1 MTDIEVRPEAP
12 GERAAVLDV
21 VRRAFGAEDPAE
33 GDGIAT
39 LVATM
44 GAEAETLGTVSLVA
58 VADGA
63 VVGHVGLTRGWV
75 DAPER
80 LVAVPVLSP
89 LSVLPE
95 RQGRGVG
102 AALLEAAVAYA
113 ERTGAPLVVLEGA
126 PALYARHGYVAADSI
141 GLERPSDRIPRPACQ
156 VRLLTAY
163 DASLTGRIV
172 YPDVFWRFDAVG
184 LRGESLAMVE
194 AALAD
199 REAGAGRDGGTA

>member
-1 MTDIEVRPEAP
+1 MTELETRPEAP
-12 GERAAVLDV
+12 GEQAAVLDV

-33 GDGIAT
+33 GEAIAA

-44 GAEAETLGTVSLVA
+44 HAEAETLGAVSLVA
-58 VADGA
+58 VADGT

-95 RQGRGVG
+95 RQGQGIG
-102 AALLEAAVAYA
+102 AALLEAAAAYA
-113 ERTGAPLVVLEGA
+113 DRTGAPLVVLEGA
-126 PALYARHGYVAADSI
+126 PDLYARHGYVAADSV

-163 DASLTGRIV
+163 DATLTGRIV

-184 LRGESLAMVE
+184 LRGETLAMVE

-199 REAGAGRDGGTA
+199 REAGDGHDGGTA